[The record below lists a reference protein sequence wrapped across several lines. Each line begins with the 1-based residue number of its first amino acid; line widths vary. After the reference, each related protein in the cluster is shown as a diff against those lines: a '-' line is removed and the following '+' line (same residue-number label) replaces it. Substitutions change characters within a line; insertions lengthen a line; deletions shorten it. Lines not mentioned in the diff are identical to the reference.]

1 MKHVMT
7 RAAVIAF
14 LAGGGGK
21 YQDAERV
28 FPSVVSCERI
38 VEVEARLCANN
49 YSLCLSFAFILLVVH
64 EEICLQR
71 RGRKAFALELLQ
83 SETTTPPKWFLDNRG
98 SLKLTMCGEGGQMGW
113 GEKLRRW
120 SATHDFPSDSSVSWG
135 EMDRQ
140 HGVDG
145 LGAHIQLIPSFT
157 LPFHLHDARI
167 MGKCEKL
174 QRDWLPRG
182 FTVRV
187 GWWQDVGYAACIT

>member
-1 MKHVMT
+1 MT

-49 YSLCLSFAFILLVVH
+49 YSVCLSFAFILLVVH

-83 SETTTPPKWFLDNRG
+83 SETTTPPK
-98 SLKLTMCGEGGQMGW
+98 
-113 GEKLRRW
+113 
-120 SATHDFPSDSSVSWG
+120 
-135 EMDRQ
+135 
-140 HGVDG
+140 
-145 LGAHIQLIPSFT
+145 
-157 LPFHLHDARI
+157 
-167 MGKCEKL
+167 
-174 QRDWLPRG
+174 
-182 FTVRV
+182 
-187 GWWQDVGYAACIT
+187 